1 MHFKGLDLNLLV
13 VLDALS
19 TDKNTRKA
27 GERIFLGQPG
37 TSMALARL
45 REYFGDPLLVRSGQK
60 MVLTPL
66 AEGLVEPVRQMLAQC
81 ENIASYNT
89 SFHPESSKRNFRLN
103 MGDEVAAILMP
114 QVFAKVRESAPGVTL
129 EIQSIPARTELARD
143 LAEYLEK
150 GDLDFLI
157 VPRQI
162 MSPHHPIEELF
173 EEPLVCVVWSGN
185 RHVRRSISLRQYLSF
200 GHVVNRH
207 GPQQTADREDF
218 YFREAGYKRRIEIT
232 VPSFGLLASFVIG
245 TDLLATM
252 PESLAKLSAQY
263 LPLKILPLPLPI
275 PPYTMCI
282 QWHRYH
288 DHDPGSRWFR
298 GILKEMAGSLLP
310 SGKKKRTR

>member
-13 VLDALS
+13 VLDALL

-66 AEGLVEPVRQMLAQC
+66 AEGLVEPVRQMLTQC
-81 ENIASYNT
+81 ENIVSYNT
-89 SFHPESSKRNFRLN
+89 SFHPEISKRNFRLN

-114 QVFAKVRESAPGVTL
+114 QVFKKIRETAPGVTL
-129 EIQSIPARTELARD
+129 EIHSIPAHTELARD
-143 LAEYLEK
+143 LAEYLEQ

-157 VPRQI
+157 VPKQI

-173 EEPLVCVVWSGN
+173 EDPLVCVVWSGN
-185 RHVRRSISLRQYLSF
+185 RHVRKSISLRQYLSF

-207 GPQQTADREDF
+207 GQQQTADREDF
-218 YFREAGYKRRIEIT
+218 YFLEAGCKRRIEIV
-232 VPSFGLLASFVIG
+232 VPSYGLLASFVIG
-245 TDLLATM
+245 TDLVATM
-252 PESLAKLSAQY
+252 PESLAKLSAQH
-263 LPLKILPLPLPI
+263 LPLKILPVPLPI
-275 PPYTMCI
+275 PAYTMCI

-298 GILKEMAGSLLP
+298 GILREAADGLP
-310 SGKKKRTR
+310 SFQKRRN